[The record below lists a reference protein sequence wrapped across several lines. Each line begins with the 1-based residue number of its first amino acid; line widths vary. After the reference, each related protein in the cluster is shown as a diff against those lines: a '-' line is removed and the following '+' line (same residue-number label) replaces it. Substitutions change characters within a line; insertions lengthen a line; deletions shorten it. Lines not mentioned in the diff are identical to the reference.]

1 MKKKALT
8 PKAKH
13 WLAVLLSAIVAI
25 SAAVPGTLTTAFAGE
40 NGTVDYSYNSGNE
53 DGTGSGEDGTGSG
66 EDGTGSAVNGNI
78 DFGAGIGDT
87 YSNADDAEEIRV
99 YVSDELKA
107 YVKNQFT
114 GWVTDYIAAIH
125 LEYGDQHVTTTTPNF
140 GGYYFTLIVP
150 GDLNSTNYDS
160 FFDGVTFLDGA
171 VGEEEHV
178 YFSLEKL
185 KVDWQWEEGKLIDWD
200 VVHCTLDL
208 GEEMGQDPIEDKI
221 PVKTYV
227 LNPNVPTPED
237 GSDQGVDNYY
247 PSNATGEVNYNTG
260 LSGAKL
266 TEAGWNALKA
276 STGDPN
282 KLEVGDQLVG
292 DLSGYVKIDDVD
304 KEGYRAA
311 FSVTGDIV
319 PYVIKVQDET
329 KENGATD
336 IGNGQYADIH
346 VDCYVDM
353 EVTMTYYPN
362 FTEAAESKKEYK
374 VRTGDAYSVLNYDGT
389 GLPVR
394 SGYTFLGWATESGG
408 EVEYEA
414 NENIPIVT
422 SAMNF
427 YAVWQENGANTTW
440 VTYYANYE
448 NADPEYLQFSA
459 EIGKTHQVLNYGE
472 TGLKARDNYKFQGWA
487 TTPNGQVELAYKEG
501 NYIDIAGAVN
511 LYAVWEE
518 DKQSS
523 YTVTHKFAAGTPA
536 EVSFTGGQKTVVEN
550 FENPAQKLKA
560 QEITKGY
567 VITKIEV
574 WENSALKTEYK
585 GNYEYMN
592 TYLTKDVPVELVYHV
607 EKKEDP
613 DTSTPSE
620 PDTSEPD
627 DRYPPRPR
635 PDPDDND
642 DDGPIEIPD
651 ESTPLAPGTDDGT
664 GAVVVPEGPGGDD
677 TVIDDDDVPLASLP
691 TEEIDGDET
700 PVTNPP
706 KTGVKT
712 AGSVALLAGS
722 LAVALATLKKRHGK

>member
-53 DGTGSGEDGTGSG
+53 DGTDNGEDGTDNG
-66 EDGTGSAVNGNI
+66 EDGTDNGEGGIDNGEGGTDNGEDGTDNGEGGTDNGEGGTGSAVNGNI

-87 YSNADDAEEIRV
+87 QSNADDAEEIRI
-99 YVSDELKA
+99 YVSDELKE

-114 GWVTDYIAAIH
+114 SALNYIAAIH
-125 LEYGDQHVTTTTPNF
+125 LEYGDQHVTTTTLNL
-140 GGYYFTLIVP
+140 GGYYFTFSVP
-150 GDLNSTNYDS
+150 GGLNSDNCNS

-171 VGEEEHV
+171 ASEKDHV
-178 YFSLEKL
+178 YFSREDL
-185 KVDWQWEEGKLIDWD
+185 KVTTEWEEGKGLFGKDWD
-200 VVHCTLDL
+200 TLTYRLDL
-208 GEEMGQDPIEDKI
+208 GEE
-221 PVKTYV
+221 
-227 LNPNVPTPED
+227 
-237 GSDQGVDNYY
+237 
-247 PSNATGEVNYNTG
+247 
-260 LSGAKL
+260 
-266 TEAGWNALKA
+266 
-276 STGDPN
+276 
-282 KLEVGDQLVG
+282 
-292 DLSGYVKIDDVD
+292 
-304 KEGYRAA
+304 
-311 FSVTGDIV
+311 
-319 PYVIKVQDET
+319 
-329 KENGATD
+329 
-336 IGNGQYADIH
+336 
-346 VDCYVDM
+346 
-353 EVTMTYYPN
+353 
-362 FTEAAESKKEYK
+362 
-374 VRTGDAYSVLNYDGT
+374 
-389 GLPVR
+389 
-394 SGYTFLGWATESGG
+394 
-408 EVEYEA
+408 
-414 NENIPIVT
+414 
-422 SAMNF
+422 
-427 YAVWQENGANTTW
+427 QENGANTTW

-501 NYIDIAGAVN
+501 NYIDIAGAVT
-511 LYAVWEE
+511 LYAVWKE
-518 DKQSS
+518 DDGQNS
-523 YTVTHKFAAGTPA
+523 YTVTHKFADGTPA
-536 EVSFTGGQKTVVEN
+536 EVSFTGGQKEVSQN

-627 DRYPPRPR
+627 DRYPPRP
-635 PDPDDND
+635 DPDDD
-642 DDGPIEIPD
+642 DDETVIPD

-722 LAVALATLKKRHGK
+722 LVAALATLKKRHSK

>member
-53 DGTGSGEDGTGSG
+53 DGTGSGEDGTDNGEDGTDNG

-107 YVKNQFT
+107 YVKSQFT
-114 GWVTDYIAAIH
+114 SGIKEIAAIH
-125 LEYGDQHVTTTTPNF
+125 LEYGDQHVTTTTPNLGKYYSANSLV
-140 GGYYFTLIVP
+140 GGIP
-150 GDLNSTNYDS
+150 GDLDSTNYDS
-160 FFDGVTFLDGA
+160 YFDGVTFLDGA
-171 VGEEEHV
+171 ASEKDHV
-178 YFSLEKL
+178 YFSLEDL
-185 KVDWQWEEGKLIDWD
+185 KVTREWKDGKVGLIDWD
-200 VVHCTLDL
+200 ILTYRLDL
-208 GEEMGQDPIEDKI
+208 GD
-221 PVKTYV
+221 
-227 LNPNVPTPED
+227 
-237 GSDQGVDNYY
+237 
-247 PSNATGEVNYNTG
+247 
-260 LSGAKL
+260 
-266 TEAGWNALKA
+266 
-276 STGDPN
+276 
-282 KLEVGDQLVG
+282 
-292 DLSGYVKIDDVD
+292 
-304 KEGYRAA
+304 
-311 FSVTGDIV
+311 
-319 PYVIKVQDET
+319 
-329 KENGATD
+329 
-336 IGNGQYADIH
+336 
-346 VDCYVDM
+346 
-353 EVTMTYYPN
+353 
-362 FTEAAESKKEYK
+362 
-374 VRTGDAYSVLNYDGT
+374 
-389 GLPVR
+389 
-394 SGYTFLGWATESGG
+394 
-408 EVEYEA
+408 
-414 NENIPIVT
+414 
-422 SAMNF
+422 
-427 YAVWQENGANTTW
+427 GANTTW

-448 NADPEYLQFSA
+448 NADPKYLHFSA
-459 EIGKTHQVLNYGE
+459 EIGKTHRVHNYGE
-472 TGLKARDNYKFQGWA
+472 TGLKAWDNYKFQGW
-487 TTPNGQVELAYKEG
+487 TTVPSGTTKDDAFEAGK
-501 NYIDIAGAVN
+501 YINIESAVN
-511 LYAVWEE
+511 LYAVWKE
-518 DKQSS
+518 DDGQSS
-523 YTVTHKFAAGTPA
+523 YTVTHKFADGTPA
-536 EVSFTGGQKTVVEN
+536 EVSFTGGQKEVSQS
-550 FENPAQKLKA
+550 FETPAQKLKA

-620 PDTSEPD
+620 PDTSDPD
-627 DRYPPRPR
+627 DGGNSYPPRPR
-635 PDPDDND
+635 PNPDDD
-642 DDGPIEIPD
+642 DDETVIPD

-722 LAVALATLKKRHGK
+722 LAVALATLKKRNGDK